1 MFYNILYTWL
11 VIIIISD
18 NNLNISLQGLNNLG
32 NTCFYNSVLQCL
44 AQTPFVRKSL
54 LDISESGEPL
64 TLKLD
69 NEEDIVSMIFKYI
82 LG

>member
-1 MFYNILYTWL
+1 M
-11 VIIIISD
+11 IIIISD
-18 NNLNISLQGLNNLG
+18 NNLNILLQGLNNLG

-69 NEEDIVSMIFKYI
+69 NEEDIVSMIFNYI